1 MNGVDLFSWDQ
12 FIANGF
18 HMMYEEMGMRHLH
31 GGEIR
36 GEEWLKRL
44 EEFIKENRGKR
55 YRLNPLEL
63 FK

>member
-1 MNGVDLFSWDQ
+1 
-12 FIANGF
+12 
-18 HMMYEEMGMRHLH
+18 MYEEMGMRHLH

-55 YRLNPLEL
+55 YRLNPYEL